1 MIKVNY
7 SSLRRYG
14 VAVLTVTLVLL
25 LKLLLAPLIAEE
37 SPFLLFLPTV
47 MVSTWYGG
55 LGPGLLA
62 TVIAAFISD
71 YFFLGPAY
79 LVLGNRP
86 GQTLELGLFVF
97 EGVLVSLLISAL
109 QAAKHRAE
117 VSRLKANRHQES
129 LRQSEERFRLLVED
143 VQDYAIF
150 MLDTDGHFIS
160 WNIGAEHILGY
171 SEAEIIGKS
180 FCCIFTPEDIQNQ
193 RPEYA
198 LRTAV
203 NTGRTQDD
211 RWHVRKD
218 GTWFWANGVVT
229 PLRDQAGNLKG
240 FSKILRDYTQRKQA
254 EEALLKSEER
264 LRLLVE
270 NVKDYAIFMLE
281 PNGHVAS
288 WNIGAERILGY
299 SEVEIIGQPFS
310 RFFPPEAIGHGAAEQ
325 ELRQAVAEG
334 QSVQERWHVRKDG
347 TWFWATDVTTALRD
361 ETGLL
366 RGFSKVM
373 RDITERKRAEEER
386 AQMLL
391 REQAARAQAEA
402 ANRTKDEFLSIVSHE
417 LRTPLAAIL
426 LWTELL
432 RDGNLDEATTAQ
444 ALEIIERNAKSQSQ
458 LIEDILDISRI
469 VTGNLRL
476 NVELLELVPVIEAA
490 VDSLRLAAVAK
501 GIQLQTV
508 LNASVGQ
515 VLGDAPGLQ
524 QIVSNLLSNAIKFT
538 PNGGRVEI
546 RLERRDSQAWI
557 IVSDTGRGISSDF
570 LPYVFE
576 RFRQA
581 NSTTTRSG
589 GGLGLGLAIVRHLVE
604 LHSGTVRAES
614 SGEGQGAT
622 FTLTLPLAPI
632 PRKTSDQECLDSNI
646 KHNNLFSSLPKLDGL
661 WVLLVDD
668 EADMREVIAMVLKQC
683 GCEVLAVA
691 STAEALEVIAADESG
706 RRPDVLLCDIGMPG
720 EDGYTLLRKVR
731 ALEAEQGG
739 RIPAIALTAYARE
752 EERMQALLAGFQ
764 LHVPKPVNP
773 AELVAVVANLA
784 GRIPKV

>member
-1 MIKVNY
+1 MLKVNY

-14 VAVLTVTLVLL
+14 VAVLTVTVALL
-25 LKLLLAPLIAEE
+25 LKLLLAPLIAQE
-37 SPFLLFLPTV
+37 SPFLLFLPAV

-62 TVIAAFISD
+62 TVIAALISD

-79 LVLGNRP
+79 SVLGNRP

-150 MLDTDGHFIS
+150 MLNTDGHFIS
-160 WNIGAEHILGY
+160 WNIGAERILGY

-180 FCCIFTPEDIQNQ
+180 FSCIYTPEDIQNQ

-270 NVKDYAIFMLE
+270 NVKDYAIFMLD
-281 PNGHVAS
+281 PDGHVAS

-299 SEVEIIGQPFS
+299 SEAEIIGQPFS
-310 RFFPPEAIGHGAAEQ
+310 RFFPPEAIGHGAPEQ
-325 ELRQAVAEG
+325 ELRKAVAEG

-386 AQMLL
+386 AQLLL
-391 REQAARAQAEA
+391 REQAARAEAEA

-458 LIEDILDISRI
+458 LIEDLLDISRI
-469 VTGNLRL
+469 ITVNLRL
-476 NVELLELVPVIEAA
+476 SVEMVELVPVIQAA
-490 VDSLRLAAVAK
+490 VDTLRLAAEAK

-508 LNASVGQ
+508 LEPLIGP
-515 VLGDAPGLQ
+515 VLGDAQRLQ

-546 RLERRDSQAWI
+546 RLTRTDSEARI
-557 IVSDTGRGISSDF
+557 IVSDTGRGISSEF
-570 LPYVFE
+570 LPYVFD

-581 NSTTTRSG
+581 NSTTTRSLG
-589 GGLGLGLAIVRHLVE
+589 GIGLGLAIVRHLVE
-604 LHSGTVRAES
+604 LHGGTVYAES
-614 SGEGQGAT
+614 PGEGRGAT
-622 FTLTLPLAPI
+622 FTVSLPLAAI
-632 PRKTSDQECLDSNI
+632 PRETSV
-646 KHNNLFSSLPKLDGL
+646 K
-661 WVLLVDD
+661 
-668 EADMREVIAMVLKQC
+668 
-683 GCEVLAVA
+683 
-691 STAEALEVIAADESG
+691 SG
-706 RRPDVLLCDIGMPG
+706 
-720 EDGYTLLRKVR
+720 
-731 ALEAEQGG
+731 
-739 RIPAIALTAYARE
+739 
-752 EERMQALLAGFQ
+752 
-764 LHVPKPVNP
+764 
-773 AELVAVVANLA
+773 
-784 GRIPKV
+784 

>member
-1 MIKVNY
+1 MLKVNY

-14 VAVLTVTLVLL
+14 VAVLTVTVALL
-25 LKLLLAPLIAEE
+25 LKLLLAPLIAQE
-37 SPFLLFLPTV
+37 SPFLLFLPAV

-62 TVIAAFISD
+62 TVIAALISD

-79 LVLGNRP
+79 SVLGNRP

-150 MLDTDGHFIS
+150 MLNKDGHFIS
-160 WNIGAEHILGY
+160 WNIGAERILGY

-180 FCCIFTPEDIQNQ
+180 FSCIYTPEDIQNQ

-270 NVKDYAIFMLE
+270 NVKDYAIFMLD
-281 PNGHVAS
+281 PDGHVAS

-299 SEVEIIGQPFS
+299 SEAEIIGQPFS
-310 RFFPPEAIGHGAAEQ
+310 RFFPPEAIGHGAPEQ
-325 ELRQAVAEG
+325 ELRKAVAEG

-386 AQMLL
+386 AQLLL
-391 REQAARAQAEA
+391 REQAARAEAEA

-458 LIEDILDISRI
+458 LIEDLLDISRI
-469 VTGNLRL
+469 ITGNLRL
-476 NVELLELVPVIEAA
+476 SVEMVELVPVIQAA
-490 VDSLRLAAVAK
+490 VDTLRLAAEAK

-508 LNASVGQ
+508 LEPLIGP
-515 VLGDAPGLQ
+515 VLGDAQRLQ

-546 RLERRDSQAWI
+546 RLTRTDSEARI
-557 IVSDTGRGISSDF
+557 IVSDTGRGISSEF
-570 LPYVFE
+570 LPYVFD

-581 NSTTTRSG
+581 NSTTTRSLG
-589 GGLGLGLAIVRHLVE
+589 GIGLGLAIVRHLVE
-604 LHSGTVRAES
+604 LHGGTVYAES
-614 SGEGQGAT
+614 PGEGRGAT
-622 FTLTLPLAPI
+622 FTVSLPLAAI
-632 PRKTSDQECLDSNI
+632 PRETSV
-646 KHNNLFSSLPKLDGL
+646 K
-661 WVLLVDD
+661 
-668 EADMREVIAMVLKQC
+668 
-683 GCEVLAVA
+683 
-691 STAEALEVIAADESG
+691 SG
-706 RRPDVLLCDIGMPG
+706 
-720 EDGYTLLRKVR
+720 
-731 ALEAEQGG
+731 
-739 RIPAIALTAYARE
+739 
-752 EERMQALLAGFQ
+752 
-764 LHVPKPVNP
+764 
-773 AELVAVVANLA
+773 
-784 GRIPKV
+784 

>member
-1 MIKVNY
+1 MCHFMLKVNY

-14 VAVLTVTLVLL
+14 VAVLTVTVALL
-25 LKLLLAPLIAEE
+25 LKLLLAPLIAQE
-37 SPFLLFLPTV
+37 SPFLLFLPAV

-62 TVIAAFISD
+62 TVIAALISD

-79 LVLGNRP
+79 SVLGNRP

-150 MLDTDGHFIS
+150 MLNTDGHFIS
-160 WNIGAEHILGY
+160 WNIGAERILGY

-180 FCCIFTPEDIQNQ
+180 FSCIYTPEDIQNQ

-270 NVKDYAIFMLE
+270 NVKDYAIFMLD
-281 PNGHVAS
+281 PDGHVAS

-299 SEVEIIGQPFS
+299 SEAEIIGQPFS
-310 RFFPPEAIGHGAAEQ
+310 RFFPPEAIGHGAPEQ
-325 ELRQAVAEG
+325 ELRKAVAEG

-386 AQMLL
+386 AQLLL
-391 REQAARAQAEA
+391 REQAARAEAEA

-458 LIEDILDISRI
+458 LIEDLLDISRI
-469 VTGNLRL
+469 ITVNLRL
-476 NVELLELVPVIEAA
+476 SVEMVELVPVIQAA
-490 VDSLRLAAVAK
+490 VDTLRLAAEAK

-508 LNASVGQ
+508 LEPLIGP
-515 VLGDAPGLQ
+515 VLGDAQRLQ

-546 RLERRDSQAWI
+546 RLTRTDSEARI
-557 IVSDTGRGISSDF
+557 IVSDTGRGISSEF
-570 LPYVFE
+570 LPYVFD

-581 NSTTTRSG
+581 NSTTTRSLG
-589 GGLGLGLAIVRHLVE
+589 GIGLGLAIVRHLVE
-604 LHSGTVRAES
+604 LHGGTVYAES
-614 SGEGQGAT
+614 PGEGRGAT
-622 FTLTLPLAPI
+622 FTVSLPLAAI
-632 PRKTSDQECLDSNI
+632 PRETSV
-646 KHNNLFSSLPKLDGL
+646 K
-661 WVLLVDD
+661 
-668 EADMREVIAMVLKQC
+668 
-683 GCEVLAVA
+683 
-691 STAEALEVIAADESG
+691 SG
-706 RRPDVLLCDIGMPG
+706 
-720 EDGYTLLRKVR
+720 
-731 ALEAEQGG
+731 
-739 RIPAIALTAYARE
+739 
-752 EERMQALLAGFQ
+752 
-764 LHVPKPVNP
+764 
-773 AELVAVVANLA
+773 
-784 GRIPKV
+784 